1 MYTRI
6 NDMSIRRIYFALFAV
21 SGFSGLIYE
30 SIWTHYLKL
39 FLGHA
44 AYAQTLVLTIFMGG
58 MALGSWWAARYGRN
72 IRSLLLSYA
81 MVEGIIGL
89 LALGFHPVFVV
100 ATNFSFST
108 IIPAL
113 PSPGAVQVFKWTMAA
128 GLILPQ
134 SVLLG
139 TTFPMMSAGLIRR
152 FRAEPG
158 KALAILYF
166 TNSLG
171 AAVGILVC
179 GFVFIETVGLP
190 GAVSNAGMLN
200 ITVAMLVWLLAKK
213 YGADEGAVA
222 TPATGKTVN
231 TGSTLVYRVFLAC
244 ALLTGTAS
252 FLYEIGWIR
261 MLCLVLSSS
270 THSFELMLSSF
281 ILGLALGGYWIKGRI
296 DNLANPLWTLGVIQL
311 VMGALALLTL
321 PMYDTAFYAMDFA
334 LSALARSEQGYLLFN
349 IFSHG
354 LSMAIML
361 PTTICAGMTLPL
373 ITYCLVSRGYGERS
387 IGGVYAANTAGAIM
401 GIIVGVQFIMPV
413 SGVKNLITVGGG
425 IDILLGLALAK
436 YSSPGVKPGR
446 LGAITL
452 VAVAF
457 YAAIIF
463 GVELDTGKM
472 SSGVFRY
479 GLKSRRDKVVVFHK
493 DGKTASVDLVR
504 SKGGKL
510 TISTNGKPDAAIGA
524 DRVSADEPTMILLGA
539 LPLSIHG
546 QAKTVATIGLGSGL
560 TSHTLLS
567 MPSIELVDTIEIEP
581 AMVQGA
587 KGFGERVAR
596 VYNDPR
602 SHIYIEDAKT
612 FFTSGRKT
620 YDLIV
625 SEPSNP
631 WVSGVAGLFSVEF
644 YRLVRNY
651 IADDGLFTQWLH
663 LYELDVSLVAS
674 VVKAISMNFGDYVVY
689 FTTDGDM
696 VIIASKNGNV
706 GEPDG
711 AIFAVPELNTALQRI
726 GVTCLQDISLRKLG
740 DKYTLDP
747 LFYTFSVKPNSDYFP
762 VLDLGAARTRF
773 LGSSADELQDI
784 LTSPLPVIEVLGG
797 KPPLA
802 LGISTGENP
811 YYKASKRAA
820 QALAVYRFFLDP
832 SRPYPEKT
840 GSDTQVVVRNVRAI
854 HGNLRPGEMEKGWAP
869 YFKQLA
875 SMTIPYLSA
884 QEMDV
889 IWGDIKSAPGF
900 DDMPQVVLDWVRL
913 FMAVSG
919 RDLALAAQYAEKLAP
934 AGEIIPTPDNN
945 YLLAVSM
952 LAGIVTQD
960 MSKADMMWDRYS
972 GKMTA
977 PIQLRLLKMTSLRP
991 NQNRR
996 NR

>member
-1 MYTRI
+1 MDIRI
-6 NDMSIRRIYFALFAV
+6 NDISVRRIYFALFAV

-58 MALGSWWAARYGRN
+58 MALGSWLAARYGKN

-89 LALGFHPVFVV
+89 LALGFHPVFVG

-108 IIPAL
+108 IIPVL
-113 PSPGAVQVFKWTMAA
+113 PSSGAVQVFKWTMAA

-139 TTFPMMSAGLIRR
+139 ATFPLMSAGLIRR
-152 FRAEPG
+152 FGGEPG

-179 GFVFIETVGLP
+179 GFVFVGTVGLP
-190 GAVSNAGMLN
+190 GAIYNAGMLN
-200 ITVAMLVWLLAKK
+200 ITVAMMVWLLAGK
-213 YGADEGAVA
+213 YGRDEGPVA
-222 TPATGKTVN
+222 TQAANEPNA
-231 TGSTLVYRVFLAC
+231 GSTLVYRAFLVC

-261 MLCLVLSSS
+261 MLCLVLGSS

-296 DNLANPLWTLGVIQL
+296 DNLANPLRTLGVIQL
-311 VMGALALLTL
+311 IMGTLALLTL

-334 LSALARSEQGYLLFN
+334 LSALARSDQGYLLFN
-349 IFSHG
+349 LFSHG

-373 ITYCLVSRGYGERS
+373 ITYCLVSIGYGERS

-413 SGVKNLITVGGG
+413 LGVKNLITAGGG
-425 IDILLGLALAK
+425 VDILLGLALVK
-436 YSSPGVKPGR
+436 HSSPGLKPGR
-446 LGAITL
+446 LGVITM

-457 YAAIIF
+457 YTAIIF

-479 GLKSRRDKVVVFHK
+479 GLKSRQDKVVVFHK

-504 SKGGKL
+504 SKSGKL

-524 DRVSADEPTMILLGA
+524 GKVSADEPTMILLGA
-539 LPLSIHG
+539 LPLAIHG
-546 QAKTVATIGLGSGL
+546 QAKTAATIGLGSGL

-567 MPSIELVDTIEIEP
+567 APSIESVDTIEIEP

-587 KGFGERVAR
+587 KWFGERVAR

-612 FFTSGRKT
+612 FFTSRRKT

-644 YRLVRNY
+644 YRLVREY
-651 IADDGLFTQWLH
+651 IAEDGLFTQWLH

-674 VVKAISMNFGDYVVY
+674 VVKAISMNFEDYVVY

-696 VIIASKNGNV
+696 VIIASKNGKV
-706 GEPDG
+706 GEPAG
-711 AIFAVPELNTALQRI
+711 SIFTVPELKAALQRI
-726 GVTCLQDISLRKLG
+726 RITSLEDISLRKLG
-740 DKYTLDP
+740 DKHTLDP
-747 LFYTFSVKPNSDYFP
+747 LFYTFRVKPNSDYFP

-773 LGSSADELQDI
+773 LGSGANELQDI
-784 LTSPLPVIEVLGG
+784 LTSPLPVMEVLGG
-797 KPPLA
+797 KPALA
-802 LGISTGENP
+802 LGASTGENP
-811 YYKASKRAA
+811 YYEASKRAV
-820 QALAVYRFFLDP
+820 QGLAVYRYFLDP
-832 SRPYPEKT
+832 SRPYPKKMR
-840 GSDTQVVVRNVRAI
+840 SDTQAMVRNVRAI
-854 HGNLRPGEMEKGWAP
+854 HDGLTPDELEKSWAP
-869 YFKQLA
+869 YLKQMA
-875 SMTIPYLSA
+875 SLTIPYLSA

-889 IWGDIKSAPGF
+889 IWDDIESARSF
-900 DDMPQVVLDWVRL
+900 DDMPQVVLNWVRL
-913 FMAVSG
+913 FMAVSR
-919 RDLALAAQYAEKLAP
+919 RDLARAARYAEKLTP
-934 AGEIIPTPDNN
+934 AGKIRPTPDNN

-952 LAGIVTQD
+952 LAGIVTKD
-960 MSKADMMWDRYS
+960 MSKADLLWNRYS
-972 GKMTA
+972 GKATA
-977 PIQLRLLKMTSLRP
+977 PLQLRLLKMTSLRP
-991 NQNRR
+991 N
-996 NR
+996 